1 MYKSLTIIIFFAI
14 FAAST
19 LVAEGPYNQNNS
31 DLNIGIGLGS
41 TLVGSM
47 TIPPISA
54 SYEVGITDK
63 ISAGGYLGFAATEDK
78 WGWGSDDW
86 TWKYTNIIIGAR
98 GSYHFYNE
106 DKIDAYGGLMLGY
119 NIVSVTT
126 PSAYHGGSY
135 SASGSEFV
143 YSIHGGG
150 KYYFSDSFGAFAEL
164 GYGVTYFTLGVTFK
178 F

>member
-14 FAAST
+14 ISAST

-63 ISAGGYLGFAATEDK
+63 ISAGGYLGFA
-78 WGWGSDDW
+78 GVLMIGLG
-86 TWKYTNIIIGAR
+86 NIQI
-98 GSYHFYNE
+98 
-106 DKIDAYGGLMLGY
+106 
-119 NIVSVTT
+119 
-126 PSAYHGGSY
+126 
-135 SASGSEFV
+135 
-143 YSIHGGG
+143 
-150 KYYFSDSFGAFAEL
+150 
-164 GYGVTYFTLGVTFK
+164 
-178 F
+178 